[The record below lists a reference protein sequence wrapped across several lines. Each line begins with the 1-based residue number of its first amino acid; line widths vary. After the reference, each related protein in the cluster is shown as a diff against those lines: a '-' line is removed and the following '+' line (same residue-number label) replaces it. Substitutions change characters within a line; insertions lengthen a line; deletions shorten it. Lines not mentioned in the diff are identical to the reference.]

1 MADSEAKLESA
12 KIDDERGRVIQKQLR
27 AVERVRDVI
36 ARIFELRKENV
47 REELDATIK
56 TFYREVAFKPYVPEV
71 TKTFEVQL
79 KKSVGGEDIAV
90 AKGQGENQLLSL
102 SFVGALARLARDRYD
117 QRSGQPGNQLFSY
130 QGGIYPVVMDSPF
143 GALDENYRK
152 EVAHVIPSLAPQ
164 VVLFVSRAQGAGVV
178 RSELEAR
185 IGEQYVISYHTPKGE
200 AEEEFFEIAGRRW
213 PYIERSQNSF
223 EWATING
230 MKTGKPQ

>member
-1 MADSEAKLESA
+1 
-12 KIDDERGRVIQKQLR
+12 
-27 AVERVRDVI
+27 
-36 ARIFELRKENV
+36 
-47 REELDATIK
+47 
-56 TFYREVAFKPYVPEV
+56 
-71 TKTFEVQL
+71 
-79 KKSVGGEDIAV
+79 
-90 AKGQGENQLLSL
+90 
-102 SFVGALARLARDRYD
+102 
-117 QRSGQPGNQLFSY
+117 
-130 QGGIYPVVMDSPF
+130 MDSPF

-200 AEEEFFEIAGRRW
+200 AEEEFFEIAGSRW